1 MTAVILQI
9 CVGLAGIVALW
20 MKQYY
25 SAANT
30 AARQKEAE
38 HEAIQTDRQDL
49 VDGNTDAISI
59 RIDSLCSGP
68 GGSGNA
74 GSEGSTD
81 KTGPNST
88 ISRLADLGIRTE

>member
-1 MTAVILQI
+1 VTAVILQI

-38 HEAIQTDRQDL
+38 HEATQTGRQDL
-49 VDGNTDAISI
+49 INGNTDAVSA

-68 GGSGNA
+68 GGDNA
-74 GSEGSTD
+74 GISGGTGGAGPDSTV
-81 KTGPNST
+81 
-88 ISRLADLGIRTE
+88 SRLADFGIRVE